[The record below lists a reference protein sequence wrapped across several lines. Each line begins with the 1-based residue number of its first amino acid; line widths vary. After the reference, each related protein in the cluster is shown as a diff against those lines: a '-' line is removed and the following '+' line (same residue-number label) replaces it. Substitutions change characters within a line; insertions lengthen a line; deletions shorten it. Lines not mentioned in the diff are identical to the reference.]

1 MMIKRCLPLRAAVV
15 SAVTGLLVSGCA
27 ATAASPPEVTVTRT
41 VSAPDASPAASAG
54 TGTSELPGSASQS
67 SLTGQVQSPADQE
80 PQASPVPDEPN
91 EPAKPTKRTR
101 TGPPTTI
108 IVGRPTI
115 PDPATEGGSAS
126 DPGQDS
132 SGNGS
137 TDQGGKTQ
145 NDGGNN
151 GGTSPAGTGTSAS
164 GSDAAHTGTP
174 PGSLSTDGDLIAA
187 ATSAAA
193 AAGVA
198 PADPDTPGPASG
210 PPCTADAKYVNEKPT
225 GLRSDVIT
233 AWHKAVSRAAAD
245 GITLCLNDGKRS
257 RAQQQAQYDEYLD
270 EYGKQVADQLVLQ
283 PNKSAHV
290 VGIAIDVQPASAY
303 RWLQATDGSLGFCR
317 IYDNEAWHFEFNP
330 DYRSTGCPARL
341 PEPER

>member
-1 MMIKRCLPLRAAVV
+1 MMITRSVLLRLTTLTALVA
-15 SAVTGLLVSGCA
+15 LLVAGCA
-27 ATAASPPEVTVTRT
+27 TTAASPPEVTVTHT
-41 VSAPDASPAASAG
+41 VSAPAAMPAHGSTPGSGDTAGAGSDPGEQVQPAAGSAPDASVAP
-54 TGTSELPGSASQS
+54 TP
-67 SLTGQVQSPADQE
+67 
-80 PQASPVPDEPN
+80 
-91 EPAKPTKRTR
+91 PAKTTR

-115 PDPATEGGSAS
+115 PDPATENPQRSSSVPVSDGSDGDSGTDHDGAAGASSAGGAA
-126 DPGQDS
+126 DS
-132 SGNGS
+132 S
-137 TDQGGKTQ
+137 
-145 NDGGNN
+145 
-151 GGTSPAGTGTSAS
+151 
-164 GSDAAHTGTP
+164 HTGTP

-198 PADPDTPGPASG
+198 PADPDTPGPETG
-210 PPCTADAKYVNEKPT
+210 PVCAANHSYVDEKPT

-233 AWHKAVSRAAAD
+233 AWHRAVSRAAAQ

-257 RAQQQAQYDEYLD
+257 RAQQQAQYDAYVQ
-270 EYGKQVADQLVLQ
+270 EYGKQVADPLVLQ

-290 VGIAIDVQPASAY
+290 VGIAVDVQPATAY
-303 RWLQATDGSLGFCR
+303 RWLQSTDGSLGFCR

-330 DYRSTGCPARL
+330 TYRSTGCPARL

>member
-1 MMIKRCLPLRAAVV
+1 MITCRLPLRAAAV
-15 SAVTGLLVSGCA
+15 SALVGLFVSGCG
-27 ATAASPPEVTVTRT
+27 ATTASPPEVTVTRT
-41 VSAPDASPAASAG
+41 VSAPDVPPAASAAG
-54 TGTSELPGSASQS
+54 GPAAGESNH
-67 SLTGQVQSPADQE
+67 SPAGQA
-80 PQASPVPDEPN
+80 PQASPVPNDPSE
-91 EPAKPTKRTR
+91 PTKHTR

-108 IVGRPTI
+108 VVGRPTI
-115 PDPATEGGSAS
+115 PDPATESGSAS
-126 DPGQDS
+126 DPGKGS

-137 TDQGGKTQ
+137 AGQGGETQHDGAQ
-145 NDGGNN
+145 NDGADNDGGHND
-151 GGTSPAGTGTSAS
+151 GTSPSGTGTSAS
-164 GSDAAHTGTP
+164 GSDATHTGVP

-198 PADPDTPGPASG
+198 PADPDTPGPETG
-210 PPCTADAKYVNEKPT
+210 PTCPADSKYVDEKPT
-225 GLRSDVIT
+225 GLRSDVIA
-233 AWHKAVSRAAAD
+233 AWHRAVSRAAAK

-290 VGIAIDVQPASAY
+290 VGIAIDVQPADAY
-303 RWLQATDGSLGFCR
+303 RWLQSTDGSLGFCR